1 MKDKYLIFSVV
12 SLLAIIYNMMTM
24 SNVIPWIDEGMFTD
38 ISANLVLHGKWE
50 TTAWNEG
57 RCIYMPLYQFLLA
70 GWIKVFGFSL
80 LSCRSLNLLLMYL
93 LGLTSLKLM
102 QKIGGKDKLSI
113 FSVVIFGLLF
123 WLFADLA
130 WMYRNGRV
138 DILGALWTF
147 LLMLAVIDYVQDK
160 TSQPYKIFGISI
172 LLVLSGIQAGVFVG
186 ALFLFFFA
194 LFPAVRK
201 KIATSFLLFCGG
213 ASTSIILTAV
223 FMYFCGNLKA
233 YLSSFITFSAT
244 LRTFYT
250 AIRPYLSS
258 ILGEPKTGS
267 TDFAVEPTF
276 LERLV
281 DSFLSENFLILLVVT
296 VILILINVKH
306 LQRPLLRNK
315 AFLMFVISLYIPLFM
330 TIAGRFAIYY
340 RWMCYL
346 PMIYALTLLMNQYK
360 NKLSQYVVTG
370 GVCVLI
376 LIGIK
381 SLGTPNDETY
391 SKMAEFIHRQPFGK
405 KDKII
410 ATFPTFY
417 EVKTMSD
424 SCYFLE
430 IYSIKDTPIADYI
443 ICPTEKGKMDEKVRY
458 YLKAKSVE
466 EYIERIKSDST
477 KMVTAIDELDNPS
490 MIVYAIRD
498 RLTNDN

>member
-1 MKDKYLIFSVV
+1 M
-12 SLLAIIYNMMTM
+12 
-24 SNVIPWIDEGMFTD
+24 
-38 ISANLVLHGKWE
+38 
-50 TTAWNEG
+50 
-57 RCIYMPLYQFLLA
+57 
-70 GWIKVFGFSL
+70 
-80 LSCRSLNLLLMYL
+80 
-93 LGLTSLKLM
+93 
-102 QKIGGKDKLSI
+102 
-113 FSVVIFGLLF
+113 
-123 WLFADLA
+123 A

-281 DSFLSENFLILLVVT
+281 DLFLSENFLIVLVVT